1 MISLNLR
8 IALVNP
14 MVIGSAIDAEM
25 IELEFLR
32 IG

>member
-1 MISLNLR
+1 MISLNPR
-8 IALVNP
+8 ITIVHP

>member
-8 IALVNP
+8 IALVHP
-14 MVIGSAIDAEM
+14 MVIDAEM